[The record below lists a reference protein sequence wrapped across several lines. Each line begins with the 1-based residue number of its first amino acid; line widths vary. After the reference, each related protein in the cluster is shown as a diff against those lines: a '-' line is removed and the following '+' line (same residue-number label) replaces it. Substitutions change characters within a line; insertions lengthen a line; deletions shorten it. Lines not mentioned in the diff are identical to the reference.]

1 MAKKS
6 LDEQLKELDDMLIR
20 WYTKDRET
28 ELIRVELQRKVREI
42 RKYSEGVIKI

>member
-6 LDEQLKELDDMLIR
+6 LDEQLKELDDMLTR

>member
-6 LDEQLKELDDMLIR
+6 LDEQLKELDDMLTR
-20 WYTKDRET
+20 WYTRDRET

-42 RKYSEGVIKI
+42 RKYSEGLIKI